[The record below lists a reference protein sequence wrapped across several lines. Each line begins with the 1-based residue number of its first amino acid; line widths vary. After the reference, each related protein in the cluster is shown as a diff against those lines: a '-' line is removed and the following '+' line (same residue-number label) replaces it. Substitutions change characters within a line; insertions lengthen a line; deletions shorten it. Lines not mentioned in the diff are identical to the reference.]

1 MGTGAKGRS
10 PGQGEFTID
19 SGRESEAAQVI
30 VLAGWLVWFPARSLA
45 AGTWLGCPAEFPEGT
60 NRVCAL
66 RPAVKSH
73 SEEIGSFGPSA
84 PGRLAGSAACP
95 GGFPIFIFS
104 MPGRA
109 FNVAPAAPKG
119 GGSSRNRLGQKCR
132 ENCKRVLFAA
142 VRRPFPALQFPGF
155 RRGIL
160 PRCPTGEKLFL
171 FTLVLPRMASMTD
184 TLRAAVPGLLLSAII
199 ALAVRF
205 VSDHL
210 GGPAMLYALLFGMA
224 FNFLCEDERFLRGI
238 RFASRHVLRFGV
250 ALLGLRI
257 TTADVMGLGWHAVAL
272 VVAAVVTTILL
283 GILIG
288 RAAGLRND
296 QSILSAGAVAI
307 CGASAALAIASILP
321 SHKEHERNTI
331 LTVAGVTALS
341 TLAMIVYPVFVSY
354 IQYDDVTAG
363 IFLGATIHDVAQ
375 VVGAGYI
382 ISDQAGEISTLV
394 KLIRVACLVPVVV
407 VLSLLMHR
415 RRSPEA
421 IKEPLLPWFLV
432 AFVAL
437 VSVNSLGW
445 VPAQAQAVLTPV
457 SNWSLL
463 TAVAAL
469 GVKTSLKALVEVG
482 LAPVGVMVA
491 QTALLAAFMIG
502 GVALIR

>member
-1 MGTGAKGRS
+1 
-10 PGQGEFTID
+10 
-19 SGRESEAAQVI
+19 
-30 VLAGWLVWFPARSLA
+30 
-45 AGTWLGCPAEFPEGT
+45 
-60 NRVCAL
+60 
-66 RPAVKSH
+66 
-73 SEEIGSFGPSA
+73 
-84 PGRLAGSAACP
+84 
-95 GGFPIFIFS
+95 
-104 MPGRA
+104 
-109 FNVAPAAPKG
+109 
-119 GGSSRNRLGQKCR
+119 
-132 ENCKRVLFAA
+132 
-142 VRRPFPALQFPGF
+142 
-155 RRGIL
+155 
-160 PRCPTGEKLFL
+160 
-171 FTLVLPRMASMTD
+171 MASMND

-238 RFASRHVLRFGV
+238 RFASRYILRFGV

-257 TTADVMGLGWHAVAL
+257 TTGDVMGLGWQAVVL

-283 GILIG
+283 GFLIG

-354 IQYDDVTAG
+354 VQYDDVTAG

-394 KLIRVACLVPVVV
+394 KLIRVACLVPVVI

-415 RRSPEA
+415 RRSPDA

-437 VSVNSLGW
+437 VGVNSLGW
-445 VPAQAQAVLTPV
+445 VPAQARSVLTPV

-491 QTALLAAFMIG
+491 QTALLAAFMMG